1 MWCFRNPLVSYIIA
15 MDHWL
20 NANYLRKPVGYL
32 NFRRLKSFPVNCSTI
47 NDSSGIPFGEHYF
60 WKKFVRTFASRCDG
74 FHLKLQLHHL
84 WFAGNW
90 QMDQEQEQQHPHSHA
105 HHPLAQSF
113 GALQEVRCV
122 RPGVYRTY
130 CFCKFNEV
138 KIYYLL
144 IDLCNCTTAAPSAA
158 AGTAT
163 RSWTLYAANLA
174 TFMLQPN
181 SVAKLV
187 ILEAVN
193 HLLLAQHF
201 NIFKK

>member
-32 NFRRLKSFPVNCSTI
+32 NFRRLKSFPVNRSTI

-60 WKKFVRTFASRCDG
+60 WKEIRSHICKPLRWISSEAAAASFMVRWQLANGSGAGAAASTFTCTS
-74 FHLKLQLHHL
+74 
-84 WFAGNW
+84 
-90 QMDQEQEQQHPHSHA
+90 
-105 HHPLAQSF
+105 SF
-113 GALQEVRCV
+113 GPIVWGAAGVRCV

-158 AGTAT
+158 GTAT

-193 HLLLAQHF
+193 HLLFAQYF
-201 NIFKK
+201 NIFPN